1 LVNVSFAVDLP
12 LVSVALSLAIR
23 LRQVSAKEE
32 MTMSIT
38 MSINAILFDLFS
50 TTTFPIS
57 VPAALTVAGQP
68 LAMAAA
74 PLVIGLG
81 AWAATVMGIAMVFQ
95 DGRLKQ
101 KHSRFSIS
109 SNPSEASEA
118 SAIEQAV
125 DLTAQSTCD
134 AIHESVVAQNNRRA
148 FKSSISC

>member
-1 LVNVSFAVDLP
+1 MDLP
-12 LVSVALSLAIR
+12 LVSVALSLSIR

-32 MTMSIT
+32 MT

-57 VPAALTVAGQP
+57 VPAALTVSEQP

-95 DGRLKQ
+95 DGRLRKRQ
-101 KHSRFSIS
+101 ATKAGDEPMAPANSRRPFS
-109 SNPSEASEA
+109 A
-118 SAIEQAV
+118 SAQI
-125 DLTAQSTCD
+125 
-134 AIHESVVAQNNRRA
+134 SVIG
-148 FKSSISC
+148 KSS

>member
-12 LVSVALSLAIR
+12 LVSVALSLSIR

-32 MTMSIT
+32 MT

-57 VPAALTVAGQP
+57 VPAALTVSEQP

-95 DGRLKQ
+95 DGRLRKRQ
-101 KHSRFSIS
+101 ATKAGDGPMAPANSRRPFS
-109 SNPSEASEA
+109 A
-118 SAIEQAV
+118 SAQ
-125 DLTAQSTCD
+125 T
-134 AIHESVVAQNNRRA
+134 SVIG
-148 FKSSISC
+148 KSS

>member
-1 LVNVSFAVDLP
+1 MDLP
-12 LVSVALSLAIR
+12 LVSVGASLTIR

-32 MTMSIT
+32 MT

-57 VPAALTVAGQP
+57 VPAALTVSGQP

-95 DGRLKQ
+95 DGRLRKRQ
-101 KHSRFSIS
+101 ATKAGDEPMAAANSRRPFS
-109 SNPSEASEA
+109 A
-118 SAIEQAV
+118 SAQ
-125 DLTAQSTCD
+125 T
-134 AIHESVVAQNNRRA
+134 SVIG
-148 FKSSISC
+148 KSS

>member
-1 LVNVSFAVDLP
+1 
-12 LVSVALSLAIR
+12 
-23 LRQVSAKEE
+23 
-32 MTMSIT
+32 MSIT

-101 KHSRFSIS
+101 KHSRFPIS
-109 SNPSEASEA
+109 ANPLEAPEVSASEQA
-118 SAIEQAV
+118 EADPTLPATRDANPESVIAKNSRRTFKSAI
-125 DLTAQSTCD
+125 
-134 AIHESVVAQNNRRA
+134 RR
-148 FKSSISC
+148 

>member
-1 LVNVSFAVDLP
+1 MVNVSFAVDLP

-95 DGRLKQ
+95 DGRLRRRQATKAGDEPMAAAN
-101 KHSRFSIS
+101 SRRPFS
-109 SNPSEASEA
+109 A
-118 SAIEQAV
+118 SAQ
-125 DLTAQSTCD
+125 T
-134 AIHESVVAQNNRRA
+134 SVIG
-148 FKSSISC
+148 KSS